1 MKEFRSTTIPLY
13 IHTHIY
19 NTYIYTYIYIYI
31 ISQMIGNDGDLPIV
45 GVKQGQQE
53 ATKYGDTVYY
63 MKYRDRRG
71 M

>member
-1 MKEFRSTTIPLY
+1 
-13 IHTHIY
+13 
-19 NTYIYTYIYIYI
+19 
-31 ISQMIGNDGDLPIV
+31 MIGNDGDLPIV